1 MSIELIVADPRA
13 GARETLRRI
22 ASGWGWTVVAEAKD
36 GLEAIRLSREL
47 EPDVVLIDSIA
58 GGAETADIYT
68 RSSSSKAPLIVR
80 LIDSPQEHAG
90 VGGLTVMKGVPGD
103 KLRTLIL
110 GALEEKSEARSRM
123 TAVGEEMR

>member
-1 MSIELIVADPRA
+1 MSIELIIADPRA
-13 GARETLRRI
+13 GVRETLRHI
-22 ASGWGWTVVAEAKD
+22 ASGWGWSVVAEAKD

-68 RSSSSKAPLIVR
+68 RSASSKAPLIVR

-103 KLRTLIL
+103 KLRKMIVV
-110 GALEEKSEARSRM
+110 ALNEKAEAPRETTSVE
-123 TAVGEEMR
+123 TG